1 MKIGMTYDL
10 REDYLKRG
18 FSEEETAEFDSP
30 VTINGIEKALK
41 NLGHTIDRIG
51 SLPDLVSRLARGDRW
66 DLVFNIAEGLYG
78 FGRESQIPALL
89 EGYRIPCT
97 FSDSMILAI
106 TLHKGITKNLLRD
119 LGLPT
124 PAFLVAES
132 IEDLHAPLKKLG
144 LQFPLFI
151 KPVAEGTS
159 KGITGASLVKDKKSL
174 EATCLHLL
182 KTFNQPVLVENFLPG
197 REFTVG
203 IIGTTASAQ
212 SLGVM
217 EVQLNERAEQDVYSY
232 ENKEEYE
239 DRVSY
244 HLVKDKVAKKAEEI
258 ALKAWKKLGCRDGG
272 RVDLRLDEAGIP
284 NIMEINPLPGLNP
297 LRSDLPI
304 LCSLI
309 GITYPQLIERIF
321 QSALKRVVIS

>member
-1 MKIGMTYDL
+1 MKIGITYDL
-10 REDYLKRG
+10 RDDYLKRG
-18 FSEEETAEFDSP
+18 YSEEETAEFDSP
-30 VTINGIEKALK
+30 VTIDGIEKAIK
-41 NLGHTIDRIG
+41 DLGHTTSRIG
-51 SLPDLVSRLARGDRW
+51 SLPDLVTRLAGGERW

-78 FGRESQIPALL
+78 FGREAQIPALL
-89 EGYRIPCT
+89 EGYKIPCT
-97 FSDSMILAI
+97 FSDSMVLAI

-124 PAFLVAES
+124 PAFLVAKS
-132 IEDLHAPLKKLG
+132 IKDVRVPLKRHG
-144 LQFPLFI
+144 LRYPLFV

-159 KGITGASLVKDKKSL
+159 KGITGASLAKDKKSL
-174 EATCLHLL
+174 EATSLYLL

-203 IIGTTASAQ
+203 IIGTDETAQ
-212 SLGVM
+212 SIGVM
-217 EVQLNERAEQDVYSY
+217 EVQLNERAEQNVYSY

-244 HLVKDKVAKKAEEI
+244 RLVKDKVAQEAEKI
-258 ALKAWKKLGCRDGG
+258 ALDAWKKLGCRDGG
-272 RVDLRLDEAGIP
+272 RVDLRLDKAGTP

-304 LCSLI
+304 LCSMV
-309 GITYPQLIERIF
+309 GITYPQLIEKIL
-321 QSALKRVVIS
+321 QSALKRIPMH